1 MDIILNNYFK
11 KFISEQN
18 LNENNIEKNFEKFLS
33 ITYVFHPKTYQTLI
47 YYLLVL
53 EMGTML
59 ELTDLHSQLTID
71 M

>member
-1 MDIILNNYFK
+1 MKTILK
-11 KFISEQN
+11 RTS
-18 LNENNIEKNFEKFLS
+18 KNLS